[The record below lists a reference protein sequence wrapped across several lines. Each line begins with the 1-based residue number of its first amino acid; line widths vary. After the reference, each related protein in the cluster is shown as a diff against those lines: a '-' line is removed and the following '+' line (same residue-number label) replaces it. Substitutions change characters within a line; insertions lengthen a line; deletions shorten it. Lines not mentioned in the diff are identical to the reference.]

1 MITPPGGLAR
11 SPGAGSQAEPSP
23 AGGSVMS
30 VRTRLLLW
38 LVLPLLQVILVA
50 AVLDYRAVD
59 RTVDEAFDR
68 VLLNSA
74 VAIGESVRE
83 GQIPGTLR
91 LPVDRLRVLLNDS
104 VDALDYRVVGPRGEH
119 LAGNPALALPAD
131 DADPSFYDL
140 TLEGRELR
148 AVRIAADT
156 DAGNLSVVVAET
168 QRKRRKLLEQLR
180 SSLLIEDAIMLGLT
194 IAVCLLAIRMAL
206 APLSR
211 LAAQLSRREPG
222 DLTPL
227 GPQAAPAEVRPLTA
241 ALDTLFGRLA
251 EGRDAQRR
259 FVENAAHQLR
269 TPLAGLKGQIE
280 LALGEARR
288 LRDRPPVDD
297 TEAAQAL
304 ANRLASAQG
313 AADRL
318 TRLSHQLLTLSRAD
332 QSTRDASGGQVVA
345 IADLIDE
352 VIALHIDAALAR
364 GQDLGAETE
373 PLEVPGSAWQLREL
387 LSNLVDNAIRYTPA
401 GGRIT
406 VRCGR
411 RDGRDYAEVED
422 NGAGIPAPERRL
434 VFERFWRAS
443 SATGQGSGLGLAIV
457 REIAQSHGA
466 QVSVEDPPGGRG
478 TVVRVSFPPRAGTGA
493 ARGSPALRSGSDAPG
508 AGT

>member
-1 MITPPGGLAR
+1 MIGLGGGRVRSAGHGHPANTPLD
-11 SPGAGSQAEPSP
+11 
-23 AGGSVMS
+23 GGSVMS

-38 LVLPLLQVILVA
+38 LVLPLLQVILVS

-91 LPVDRLRVLLNDS
+91 LPVDRLRVLLNDP

-119 LAGNPALALPAD
+119 LAGNPALPLPAD
-131 DADPSFYDL
+131 DADPTFYDM
-140 TLEGRELR
+140 TVEGRDLR

-206 APLSR
+206 SPLSR

-288 LRDRPPVDD
+288 LRDRPPADD
-297 TEAAQAL
+297 TDSAQAL
-304 ANRLASAQG
+304 AHRLASAQG
-313 AADRL
+313 AVDRL
-318 TRLSHQLLTLSRAD
+318 ARLSHQLLTLSRAD

-345 IADLIDE
+345 LADLIDE
-352 VIALHIDAALAR
+352 VVSLHIDAALAR
-364 GQDLGAETE
+364 GQDLGAETQ

-406 VRCGR
+406 VRCGL
-411 RDGRDYAEVED
+411 RDGRGYAEVED
-422 NGAGIPAPERRL
+422 NGPGIAAAERRL
-434 VFERFWRAS
+434 VFERFWRS
-443 SATGQGSGLGLAIV
+443 SAATGQGSGLGLAIV

-466 QVSVEDPPGGRG
+466 QVSVEDPPEGRG
-478 TVVRVSFPPRAGTGA
+478 AVVRVSFPPVVGA
-493 ARGSPALRSGSDAPG
+493 VRGGPGLRSGSDAPA